1 MVVNLPGRPD
11 TVTDEAT
18 VRALLDRYGQ
28 TYAEEAGIRLA
39 DKPAPLYQL
48 QVLSLLQSAR
58 IRSEVAVSAARELF
72 SAGYTTARKMR
83 DASWQ
88 DRVDALGRGSYRRYD
103 ERTSTQLGD
112 GADLLLD
119 RYGGD
124 LRKLR
129 GDQLAEKLQEIPGI
143 GPVGAEIFARE
154 AQGVWPELAPALGG
168 KVLDGAAR
176 LHLPRDPDR
185 LARLVDRKDL
195 PCFTAALTRVALD
208 KKAADAIAAAAR
220 G

>member
-1 MVVNLPGRPD
+1 VTHESAVVK
-11 TVTDEAT
+11 V
-18 VRALLDRYGQ
+18 LLDRHGR

-48 QVLSLLQSAR
+48 HVLSLLQSAR
-58 IRSEVAVSAARELF
+58 IRAEVAVSAARELF
-72 SAGYTTARKMR
+72 AAGYTTARKMR
-83 DASWQ
+83 AASWQ

-103 ERTSTQLGD
+103 ERTATQLGD

-129 GDQLAEKLQEIPGI
+129 GDGLADRLQEIPGI

-176 LHLPRDPDR
+176 LHLPRDQDR
-185 LARLVDRKDL
+185 LAALVGPKDL
-195 PCFTAALTRVALD
+195 PRFAAALTRVALD
-208 KKAADAIAAAAR
+208 KKAADAIVRAAR
-220 G
+220 D